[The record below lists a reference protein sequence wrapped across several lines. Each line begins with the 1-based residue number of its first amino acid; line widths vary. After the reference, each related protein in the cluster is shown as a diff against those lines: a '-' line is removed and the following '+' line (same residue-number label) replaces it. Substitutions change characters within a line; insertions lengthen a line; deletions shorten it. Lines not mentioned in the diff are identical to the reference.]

1 MILVVGSTGTLGRKV
16 TRSLLASGEDVRA
29 MTRSLSKTDELKA
42 LGAKPVRAD
51 LRDPDAL
58 EFAVRGARVVIA
70 AAHSLLGRGDES
82 SEKID
87 DEGHRTL
94 IDAAKAAGV
103 EHFIYTSVVGASR
116 NHQVDFWR
124 SKARVEDYLRESGL
138 TYTIVRATA
147 FMETHAHMLLGRY
160 VVENKRVILLGSG
173 KNKRNFVAAE
183 DVAKAIIGAMRVPTL
198 RGETLD
204 IGGPENLSSREV
216 ISVFERVSGN
226 KAKVTAIPLYVVRAM
241 SRAAAPIH
249 PGVARVLRLAVM
261 HETTDQ
267 TFDPS
272 LSQSKLPLSLI
283 RLEDWVRNRVASR

>member
-16 TRSLLASGEDVRA
+16 TRSLLASSETVRA

-58 EFAVRGARVVIA
+58 EFAVRGVQVVIA

-82 SEKID
+82 SDKID
-87 DEGHRTL
+87 DDGHRTL

-116 NHQVDFWR
+116 EHPVDFWR

-138 TYTIVRATA
+138 TYTIVRPTS
-147 FMETHAHMLLGRY
+147 FMETHAHMLLGKY
-160 VVENKRVILLGSG
+160 VLENKRVMLLGSG
-173 KNKRNFVAAE
+173 RNKRNFVAAE
-183 DVAKAIIGAMRVPTL
+183 DVAKAIVGALRVPSL
-198 RGETLD
+198 RGETLE
-204 IGGPENLSSREV
+204 IGGPENLSAREV

-226 KAKVTAIPLYVVRAM
+226 KAKVSAIPLYVVRAM

-249 PGVARVLRLAVM
+249 PGVSRILRLAVM
-261 HETTDQ
+261 NETTDQ

-272 LSQSKLPLSLI
+272 LSRSKLPLELI
-283 RLEDWVRNRVASR
+283 RLEDWVRNRISSA